1 MKYLATPS
9 SIFSFSFFLIHR
21 RALCSQPDTRFV
33 ELGEYSQ
40 NYYVERS
47 FLDPE
52 YSFIAVRRI
61 LRTIFA
67 KQKFAQLRN
76 NYICRIL
83 ATMFAQLRTGFRGA
97 PHQPA
102 SIPCPKA
109 LSPESGH
116 TVKEQS
122 TTRIK
127 SGGSDDRMCRPAD

>member
-1 MKYLATPS
+1 MKNLATQS
-9 SIFSFSFFLIHR
+9 SIFISSSSTGK
-21 RALCSQPDTRFV
+21 LCSQPIRGNVRRTERMFPEHV
-33 ELGEYSQ
+33 G
-40 NYYVERS
+40 RS

-52 YSFIAVRRI
+52 YSFVSVGRI
-61 LRTIFA
+61 FRTIFA

-76 NYICRIL
+76 TYICRIL

-127 SGGSDDRMCRPAD
+127 SSGSDDRMCRPAD